1 MKLRLYIPLMLLAVA
16 AISGCTS
23 RSVKELQEMVKN
35 INLMCPLNEGAAGD
49 MLSVEYDKTTN
60 EVKMD
65 IAADNRF
72 TDIGK
77 LREHRE
83 LQLDC
88 LRLSFHKAD
97 ATRLLK
103 AMTAADASLNVVYT
117 NQHNGQTV
125 NFKISADELKDEVKK
140 QITPHQKDSV
150 ETAARVALENAM
162 CPREIGQGI
171 FLDGVEITG
180 GNILY
185 VYRLND
191 DFTGSRNI
199 ENEKDSIESA
209 IYANIREL
217 LTGDR
222 KGRELRQVANLG
234 YGLVYIYNIE
244 NDNTKF
250 DIVVTGDTLKKL
262 VEKRSHP
269 LPLPHRL
276 GRR

>member
-1 MKLRLYIPLMLLAVA
+1 MKFNIYISLMLLIVA
-16 AISGCTS
+16 AISACTP
-23 RSVKELQEMVKN
+23 RKVTELQELVMN

-49 MLSVEYDKTTN
+49 MLSVEYDKQTN

-65 IAADNRF
+65 IAADTRF

-103 AMTAADASLNVVYT
+103 AMTAADASLNVIYT
-117 NQHNGQTV
+117 NQSNGQTV
-125 NFKISADELKDEVKK
+125 NFRITADELKDEVKK
-140 QITPHQKDSV
+140 QITTHQKDSV

-162 CPREIGQGI
+162 CPREIGRGL
-171 FLDGVEITG
+171 FLDGVDITG

-185 VYRLND
+185 IYRINND
-191 DFTGSRNI
+191 FKSDRNL
-199 ENEKDSIESA
+199 ENEKDSIENA
-209 IYANIREL
+209 IYANLRSL
-217 LTGDR
+217 LNHHR
-222 KGRELRQVANLG
+222 KGRELRQVADLG

-244 NDNTKF
+244 SGNDRI
-250 DIVVTGDTLKKL
+250 DIVVTGDTLKQL
-262 VEKRSHP
+262 VEQCRPQHFYE
-269 LPLPHRL
+269 
-276 GRR
+276 RR